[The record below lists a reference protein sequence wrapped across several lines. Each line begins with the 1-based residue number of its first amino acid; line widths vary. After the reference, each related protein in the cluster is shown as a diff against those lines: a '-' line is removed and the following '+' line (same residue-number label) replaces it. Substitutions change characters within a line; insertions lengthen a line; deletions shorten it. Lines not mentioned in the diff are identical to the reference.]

1 MEDYKII
8 QNQKQI
14 IEELKEQIEELQ
26 EEILQ
31 QILNKVDEKKKYKKI
46 IKQQDT
52 WLSEQHKQI
61 EHMNNSSK
69 QITKILDD
77 NSIDQLNKLKKIKNL
92 NLEIFIQTF
101 K

>member
-8 QNQKQI
+8 QNQKQV

-61 EHMNNSSK
+61 EHMNTRVWGGN
-69 QITKILDD
+69 
-77 NSIDQLNKLKKIKNL
+77 
-92 NLEIFIQTF
+92 
-101 K
+101 

>member
-61 EHMNNSSK
+61 SH
-69 QITKILDD
+69 ITKILDD

>member
-1 MEDYKII
+1 MEDYKMI

-69 QITKILDD
+69 SLTRDNTKRISDAVMV
-77 NSIDQLNKLKKIKNL
+77 SMIKAVL
-92 NLEIFIQTF
+92 
-101 K
+101 